1 MDFHGGFPSRSA
13 RGAGL
18 RSMKLLTVLAA
29 TAVAAFVAAALSIPA
44 GADQSAGSKA
54 AKPAAPT
61 DLVTC
66 LRTHGLNP
74 PSDLFALKPWMVR
87 QSGTS
92 TGKAALAACHV
103 SFDAPRNTVT
113 AQQFGT
119 CLRAH
124 GAGVPSGAGGLALK
138 TWIGEHQ
145 GSATVMRALKQCD
158 SGPDPGPVKAAGCGG
173 AAAPPQPPATPRA
186 SSRPRAARPL

>member
-1 MDFHGGFPSRSA
+1 
-13 RGAGL
+13 
-18 RSMKLLTVLAA
+18 MKLLTVLAA
-29 TAVAAFVAAALSIPA
+29 TAVAALVAAALSIPA
-44 GADQSAGSKA
+44 GADQSAGGKA

-61 DLVTC
+61 DLVAC

-74 PSDLFALKPWMVR
+74 PTDLFALKPWMVQ

-103 SFDAPRNTVT
+103 SFDAPRETITV
-113 AQQFGT
+113 QQFGA

-124 GAGVPSGAGGLALK
+124 GADAPTGTGGLVLK
-138 TWIGEHQ
+138 IWVRDHS

-158 SGPDPGPVKAAGCGG
+158 SGPDQGPAKAKVADCGGTAAPAPAPAKKPG
-173 AAAPPQPPATPRA
+173 AAAPQQ
-186 SSRPRAARPL
+186 